1 MLRIIDANANRLGEG
16 LRLLE
21 DIARFLLDDA
31 HLSQQFREIRH
42 DLAQNISPLSIKL
55 LTKRNSEQDIGV
67 NTEAARWQ
75 DLSTLASA
83 NAKRIEE
90 SLRVMEELAK
100 LPKLSQQLDSSKFK
114 RARFAVYTLEQKL
127 LSKILRRDKL
137 NQLAGLYVILDTQA
151 LGGRDEIEVASQ
163 VIQGGAKVI
172 QFRDKQSNKVKGLAT
187 AQKLKQL
194 CSESN
199 VLFIVNDHLDLA
211 LAADADGLHIGQS
224 DLPLPAA
231 RQNLAIDKIIGYS
244 ASTLAQA
251 QKAEVEGADYIAV
264 GSVFP
269 STSKQNA
276 AVVGLETLRQI
287 KQAVSLLVVAIG
299 GINESNIDQVIATG
313 VDSIAVI
320 SAILSKED
328 IKKATQQLVA
338 KIAKEDDR

>member
-199 VLFIVNDHLDLA
+199 VLFIVNDHLD
-211 LAADADGLHIGQS
+211 
-224 DLPLPAA
+224 
-231 RQNLAIDKIIGYS
+231 
-244 ASTLAQA
+244 
-251 QKAEVEGADYIAV
+251 
-264 GSVFP
+264 
-269 STSKQNA
+269 
-276 AVVGLETLRQI
+276 
-287 KQAVSLLVVAIG
+287 
-299 GINESNIDQVIATG
+299 
-313 VDSIAVI
+313 
-320 SAILSKED
+320 
-328 IKKATQQLVA
+328 
-338 KIAKEDDR
+338 